1 MRRTLLYSVALAC
14 IALIPACGGN
24 NTVKEKSEKAKTAYT
39 AALEDSIR
47 AVQSEIDSCNSQIDI
62 LRENVKNLMSNFTM
76 VTNPREV
83 GGYMIVADWKN
94 KYPLSGTGLVA
105 RIDNNRRFELIAANG
120 KPFDRITVK
129 SPTSNVTSA
138 VVPNDQALNYR
149 TASLT
154 TVMFSGEEAEAI
166 GQLIADNA
174 LNPLTLIFESPSPVN
189 SWKIPLENS
198 KMISLTYALYRDNR
212 ELQRLEQ
219 RVPMLHEKINLI
231 RQHKDNKKGL

>member
-1 MRRTLLYSVALAC
+1 MKRTLLYSVALAC
-14 IALIPACGGN
+14 VALIPACGSN
-24 NTVKEKSEKAKTAYT
+24 NTAKEKSEKAKAAYT

-47 AVQSEIDSCNSQIDI
+47 AVQSEIDSCNNQIEI
-62 LRENVKNLMSNFTM
+62 LRDNVKSLMSNFTM

-94 KYPLSGTGLVA
+94 KYPLSGTGLLA
-105 RIDNNRRFELIAANG
+105 RIDNNRRFELIAANV

-129 SPTSNVTSA
+129 SPTSSVTSA

-174 LNPLTLIFESPSPVN
+174 LNPITVIFESPAPVN
-189 SWKIPLENS
+189 SWKMPLENS

-231 RQHKDNKKGL
+231 RQHKDKE